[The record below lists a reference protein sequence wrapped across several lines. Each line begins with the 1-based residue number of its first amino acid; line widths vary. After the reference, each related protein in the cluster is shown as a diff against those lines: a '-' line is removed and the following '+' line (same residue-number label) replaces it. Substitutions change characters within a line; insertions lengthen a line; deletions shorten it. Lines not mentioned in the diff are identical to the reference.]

1 MLAIFTY
8 HLSVKI
14 RITCA
19 DDVSDFVFIVGLSN
33 WVRNYSR
40 KFLYVFPIIISK
52 IASTRYICLMGYSFK
67 LFFINILQRP
77 ERNIVLWFDH
87 GYCLRRV
94 TWFIDDLQRLFGA
107 LRQWVTKPKVP
118 SLCSHSLSALHQG
131 LISKLVILYSIAFLI
146 LFLISSFRP
155 WLRHQLRSSSA
166 LSVK

>member
-40 KFLYVFPIIISK
+40 KYLYVFPIIISK

-87 GYCLRRV
+87 GYCLR
-94 TWFIDDLQRLFGA
+94 
-107 LRQWVTKPKVP
+107 
-118 SLCSHSLSALHQG
+118 SHSIYRWLAASVWSLTTMSHETQSTFLVLTLFVCIASRFDFK
-131 LISKLVILYSIAFLI
+131 ISHFIFHCFLNP
-146 LFLISSFRP
+146 FSYFF
-155 WLRHQLRSSSA
+155 
-166 LSVK
+166 V